1 MKMCINKKINMKALA
16 PNYLYQSLN
25 ESLNDCPSLLMI
37 YQSNKSV
44 FDRLFKATLKK
55 GFTFTKLKE
64 NDIVKLTPTEAFKYG
79 GKEGDKYIK
88 LWLTSK
94 KEVGIVTW
102 ANTMIDD
109 NFNWNAKARGADKR
123 DNSKLIGIP
132 TMCQGYLKKTD
143 YLFSTFTR
151 CYMIPFEKLGK
162 YSAFKA
168 KEEAKAKATI
178 STTSSTNASASVL
191 TPSQILEKCITLSNS
206 IPKSS
211 FPVKYE
217 NNIVYLLKTKSGNSF
232 LALFDKFLPYYR
244 YSWGSKYKTTGSLLH
259 SRWRNVV
266 DKKGVFVNKGN
277 FTMESLG
284 EDSPEIIIP
293 VAKNIDSLNA
303 GVIYTLSDINK
314 LLSGK
319 NSDELDIDIEGKMVD
334 ISLIDKKFIT
344 SPYIPSYERA
354 TGLGGVIRDNLLG
367 SEVSDIRFPN
377 KSILMCV
384 TKDQKV
390 AFYEILYTKRDRLY
404 TFITPFYDRGTKP
417 KNPLPEWSDE
427 KFMHNDLWVYGFVGI
442 YVIANSYNDFC
453 KNKFLT
459 FADNQKMDIIAQN
472 KYNEI
477 EAEEKAAK
485 EAVKLSV
492 KEENE
497 EFAKKI
503 KPFTEQAKKQK
514 EKISAQIKTAI
525 NALIKSKPST
535 WDDVLSFWQLR
546 LKELNKLIL
555 KDNVSV
561 FDGHI
566 INTSGFYYAGEI
578 KNGISVLKNLYG
590 APGVK
595 FSASY
600 VKELEG
606 YHSKAFYEWVRKG
619 RPSTDYYFL
628 MPQTVISCNNGT
640 IGIYSDGISIPA
652 GENWHFSKNNGKNL
666 SGTIPL
672 KTDGIFIATDH
683 AKRFGSLYTFK

>member
-1 MKMCINKKINMKALA
+1 MKSLTS
-16 PNYLYQSLN
+16 NYLYQSLN

-64 NDIVKLTPTEAFKYG
+64 NDIVKLTPAEAFKYG

-109 NFNWNAKARGADKR
+109 NFNWNAKARGSDKR

-217 NNIVYLLKTKSGNSF
+217 SNIVYLFKTKSGNSF

-244 YSWGSKYKTTGSLLH
+244 YSFGSKYKTTGSLLY
-259 SRWRNVV
+259 SRWQKVI

-354 TGLGGVIRDNLLG
+354 TGLGGVIRANLLG

-453 KNKFLT
+453 KNKFLS

-485 EAVKLSV
+485 EAIKLSV

-514 EKISAQIKTAI
+514 EKISAQIKAAI
-525 NALIKSKPST
+525 NDLIKSKPST
-535 WDDVLSFWQLR
+535 WNDVLSFWQLR

-566 INTSGFYYAGEI
+566 INTCGFYYAGET
-578 KNGISVLKNLYG
+578 KSGVISLKNLYG
-590 APGVK
+590 APGMVYRK
-595 FSASY
+595 SY
-600 VKELEG
+600 ADETDKYL
-606 YHSKAFYEWVRKG
+606 KQAFYEWVQKG
-619 RPSTDYYFL
+619 RPSISDDYFL
-628 MPQTVISCNNGT
+628 IPSTTISCNNGRT
-640 IGIYSDGISIPA
+640 GICGSGMLIPA
-652 GENWHFSKNNGKNL
+652 GENWHFSTNNGKNGN
-666 SGTIPL
+666 GTISL
-672 KTDGIFIATDH
+672 KTDGVFLTSSINVGKFAN
-683 AKRFGSLYTFK
+683 LYTFK

>member
-1 MKMCINKKINMKALA
+1 MKMCINKKINMKALT

-37 YQSNKSV
+37 YQLNKSV

-64 NDIVKLTPTEAFKYG
+64 NDIVKLTPAEAFKYG

-109 NFNWNAKARGADKR
+109 NFNWNAKARGPDKR
-123 DNSKLIGIP
+123 NNSKLIGIP

-168 KEEAKAKATI
+168 KEEAKAKAT
-178 STTSSTNASASVL
+178 STSNSVQTVSTALS
-191 TPSQILEKCITLSNS
+191 PSQILEKCITLSNS

-217 NNIVYLLKTKSGNSF
+217 SNIVYLLKTKSGNSF

-244 YSWGSKYKTTGSLLH
+244 YSWGSKYKTTGSWLH
-259 SRWRNVV
+259 SRWQKVV
-266 DKKGVFVNKGN
+266 DKKGIFVNKGN
-277 FTMESLG
+277 FTIESLG
-284 EDSPEIIIP
+284 TDSPETIIP

-344 SPYIPSYERA
+344 SPYIPRYERGN
-354 TGLGGVIRDNLLG
+354 GLGGVIIDTFLHSIV
-367 SEVSDIRFPN
+367 SEIRYPN
-377 KSILMCV
+377 KSIIMCV
-384 TKDQKV
+384 NEDKKV
-390 AFYEILYTKRDRLY
+390 AFYQISYTKNDILF

-417 KNPLPEWSDE
+417 KNPLPEWSDG
-427 KFMHNDLWVYGFVGI
+427 KFMHNSIMLYDLVGM

-453 KNKFLT
+453 KNKFLS
-459 FADNQKMDIIAQN
+459 FADNQKMDIMAQN
-472 KYNEI
+472 KYNELI
-477 EAEEKAAK
+477 AEKKAAA

-492 KEENE
+492 KQENA
-497 EFAKKI
+497 EFSEKI
-503 KPFTEQAKKQK
+503 KPFTEQAKKVK
-514 EKISAQIKTAI
+514 EKISAEIKAGI
-525 NALIKSKPST
+525 NELIKSKPST
-535 WDDVLSFWQLR
+535 WNDVLSFWEYR
-546 LKELNKLIL
+546 IKEISKLMV

-566 INTSGFYYAGEI
+566 INTCGFYYAGET
-578 KNGISVLKNLYG
+578 KNGVTVLKNLYG
-590 APGVK
+590 APGVS
-595 FSASY
+595 FRASY
-600 VKELEG
+600 IDESAE
-606 YHSKAFYEWVRKG
+606 YRIKAFYEWVRKG
-619 RPSTDYYFL
+619 RPSTDYDFL
-628 MPQTVISCNNGT
+628 IPQTIISCNNGR
-640 IGIYSDGISIPA
+640 IGIYSSGISIPA
-652 GENWHFSKNNGKNL
+652 GEKWHFSTNNGKNGN
-666 SGTIPL
+666 GTISL

-683 AKRFGSLYTFK
+683 ARRFGSLYTFK

>member
-1 MKMCINKKINMKALA
+1 MKALT

-64 NDIVKLTPTEAFKYG
+64 NDIVKLTPAEAFKYG

-168 KEEAKAKATI
+168 KEEAKAKATT
-178 STTSSTNASASVL
+178 SATSSTGTTGSVL
-191 TPSQILEKCITLSNS
+191 SPSQILEKCITLSNS

-217 NNIVYLLKTKSGNSF
+217 NNIVYLFKTKSGNSF

-244 YSWGSKYKTTGSLLH
+244 HSFGSKYKTTGSLLY
-259 SRWRNVV
+259 SRWQKVI

-417 KNPLPEWSDE
+417 KNPLPEWSDG

-485 EAVKLSV
+485 EAAKLSV

-514 EKISAQIKTAI
+514 EKITAQIKASI
-525 NALIKSKPST
+525 NDLIKSKPST
-535 WDDVLSFWQLR
+535 WNDVLSFWQLR

-555 KDNVSV
+555 KDNVAV

-566 INTSGFYYAGEI
+566 INTCGFYYAGET
-578 KNGISVLKNLYG
+578 KNGVISLKNLYG
-590 APGVK
+590 TPGMVYRK
-595 FSASY
+595 SY
-600 VKELEG
+600 ADEADKYL
-606 YHSKAFYEWVRKG
+606 KQAFYEWVQKG
-619 RPSTDYYFL
+619 RPSISDDYFL
-628 MPQTVISCNNGT
+628 IPSTTISCNNGRT
-640 IGIYSDGISIPA
+640 GICGSGMLIPA
-652 GENWHFSKNNGKNL
+652 GENWHFSTNNGKNGN
-666 SGTIPL
+666 GTISL
-672 KTDGIFIATDH
+672 KTDGVFLTSSINVGKFAN
-683 AKRFGSLYTFK
+683 LYTFK